1 MDFDDFERIDKER
14 NRKRFDQFQDAFNG
28 EMKRKG
34 DGRTLDDLMGSA
46 PKDRPKP
53 PTDGPPDAQRQL
65 MEAAMEINEATG
77 EDHKAV
83 ILRAVGLY
91 RSIIRHWRDGGSVQ
105 FVDADGDSK
114 TLKSKVKT

>member
-1 MDFDDFERIDKER
+1 MDFDDLEKANRERW
-14 NRKRFDQFQDAFNG
+14 RKRFDTFQDSVNA
-28 EMKRKG
+28 ELKRAG
-34 DGRTLDDLMGSA
+34 DGRTLDDLMGSKS
-46 PKDRPKP
+46 KDRPKP

-65 MEAAMEINEATG
+65 MEAAMEIHEATG

-91 RSIIRHWRDGGSVQ
+91 RSIVRHQKAGGSVQ
-105 FVDADGDSK
+105 FVDPDGTTK